1 MSVQKLSSGLATGP
15 AASGSRQAF
24 GEVRHAFQLGLFGMN
39 CEGGL
44 AVTRAPDRWRATWE
58 TNVTAARLAEQAGLD
73 FLLPIARWH
82 GYRGAS
88 NAQGS
93 SFETMAWAAGLLGA
107 TERITLFSTI
117 HVPFINPVF
126 AAKQAVTIQAIGGG
140 RYGLNI
146 VAGGNQPEF
155 EMFGVEL
162 LEHDARYAYAQEWIS
177 TVKRIWAEHEPFDLD
192 GTFFKLKG
200 VELEPKPQG
209 GKRPIILS
217 AGSSG
222 AGRAFAMANAD
233 SLFMNIIALETLAA
247 ELEGLRAGSAE
258 RQRVFASGHVI
269 CRATAKEAAEY
280 HHYIVHEQ
288 GDWAAVDHIL
298 AIRQHQKSIPMDKL
312 VKMKER
318 LIGGIGTWPIIGDP
332 DEVVEQFV
340 TLHRAGIDG
349 MALGFVDYISELPF
363 FRDEV
368 LPRMERAGLRFG
380 APKL

>member
-1 MSVQKLSSGLATGP
+1 M
-15 AASGSRQAF
+15 
-24 GEVRHAFQLGLFGMN
+24 
-39 CEGGL
+39 
-44 AVTRAPDRWRATWE
+44 
-58 TNVTAARLAEQAGLD
+58 
-73 FLLPIARWH
+73 
-82 GYRGAS
+82 
-88 NAQGS
+88 
-93 SFETMAWAAGLLGA
+93 
-107 TERITLFSTI
+107 
-117 HVPFINPVF
+117 
-126 AAKQAVTIQAIGGG
+126 
-140 RYGLNI
+140 
-146 VAGGNQPEF
+146 
-155 EMFGVEL
+155 
-162 LEHDARYAYAQEWIS
+162 
-177 TVKRIWAEHEPFDLD
+177 
-192 GTFFKLKG
+192 
-200 VELEPKPQG
+200 
-209 GKRPIILS
+209 
-217 AGSSG
+217 
-222 AGRAFAMANAD
+222 
-233 SLFMNIIALETLAA
+233 
-247 ELEGLRAGSAE
+247 
-258 RQRVFASGHVI
+258 FASGHVI